1 MLPDYLKE
9 DLDVVFVGTSVA
21 TASASRG
28 HYYAGPGNKFW
39 EFLWEADLTG
49 ERLLV
54 PEQDAK
60 VLEYRIGLTD
70 VVKGRASSSDS
81 LLRSSDYD
89 VPGFIGK
96 IEAFKPFVVAFNGKQ
111 AAKKVFS
118 ALRKGEP
125 QLGLAEW
132 TLDDSRVYVLPS
144 SSGSSADPN
153 HYAPKSSKA
162 EWWHEFGKWLRDAHR
177 REGE

>member
-1 MLPDYLKE
+1 VLPDYLKE

-54 PEQDAK
+54 PEQDGM
-60 VLEYRIGLTD
+60 VLEYGIGLTD
-70 VVKGRASSSDS
+70 IVKGRASSSDS

-89 VPGFIGK
+89 VPGFIAK
-96 IEAFKPFVVAFNGKQ
+96 IETFKPFVVAFNGKE
-111 AAKKVFS
+111 AAKKGFT
-118 ALRKGEP
+118 ALKKGEP
-125 QLGLAEW
+125 QLGLADW
-132 TLDDSRVYVLPS
+132 TLGESRVYVLPS
-144 SSGSSADPN
+144 SSASSADPA

-162 EWWHEFGKWLRDAHR
+162 EWWKGFGAWLRKP
-177 REGE
+177 RE